1 MKFYTRLFTYCAL
14 GVVALFQSCTSSH
27 QAPTEIS
34 LIPQPAH
41 VAYSSGSFSLKDG
54 MTIGVNDPSLIQAAD
69 YLSSFLNRSTGYGF
83 SVREAQTGDIYLY
96 VDTLTM
102 RPNEYEL
109 IVTAQKAELKSGSYP
124 AMITAIQTLR
134 QLLPAEIESTEV
146 LSGMKWTIPTVEIKD
161 APRFEWRGLML
172 DVSRHFYTP
181 EEIKELLDLMALY
194 KLNKF
199 HWHLTDD
206 QGWRIEIKQYPL
218 LTEKGA
224 WRTFNNHDF
233 ECKEREVSEM
243 NPDFKIPNEHL
254 RIDQKGDTL
263 YGGFYTQDEIRDIV
277 RYAQIRGIDVIPEID
292 MPGHFLAA
300 ITSYKGISCSDQPGW
315 GAMFSSPVCPGK
327 ESALTFC
334 KNIYSEIFDLFPYEY
349 VHLGA
354 DEVEKTNWKKCSDCQ
369 KRIKAEKLKSED
381 ELQAWFVKYMERFF
395 NENGKKMIGWDEI
408 IEGGLSET
416 ATVMW
421 WRSWAPNSIP
431 EATAQGNKTIATPNA
446 WLYFDAHQ
454 DKRSLLNVYDFEPT
468 ATVHTPEQKD
478 LIMGV
483 QGNIWCEGIPSRE
496 RMQFMLTPRLLALS
510 EIAWIDPATKNEDTF
525 LEKVI
530 GQFPR
535 LNVMKINY
543 RIPDLKGFY
552 ERNTFTGE
560 GIVDITCVD
569 PSAKIYYTTDGSIP
583 DQNSKPYTE
592 PLRINETTE
601 FVFRAFGANGKRGD
615 IYRTSFIKSDM
626 APAVEVAEVAPG
638 LLANWHEYRGL
649 KCTEIE
655 NAPLNGTYPVEKV
668 AIPNGVKGNI
678 GLVINGYFNAPED
691 GIYTF
696 SVLSDDGS
704 LLYIDEDLVVENDGP
719 HSPVEIAGQKVLAK
733 GLHKLRVLY
742 FDSNG
747 GVLRMNVL
755 GPDGKQIK
763 DETNLYFHSAN

>member
-1 MKFYTRLFTYCAL
+1 
-14 GVVALFQSCTSSH
+14 
-27 QAPTEIS
+27 
-34 LIPQPAH
+34 
-41 VAYSSGSFSLKDG
+41 

-181 EEIKELLDLMALY
+181 EEIKELLDLMTLY

-354 DEVEKTNWKKCSDCQ
+354 DEVEKTNWKKCPDCQ

-381 ELQAWFVKYMERFF
+381 ELQA
-395 NENGKKMIGWDEI
+395 
-408 IEGGLSET
+408 
-416 ATVMW
+416 
-421 WRSWAPNSIP
+421 
-431 EATAQGNKTIATPNA
+431 
-446 WLYFDAHQ
+446 
-454 DKRSLLNVYDFEPT
+454 
-468 ATVHTPEQKD
+468 
-478 LIMGV
+478 
-483 QGNIWCEGIPSRE
+483 
-496 RMQFMLTPRLLALS
+496 
-510 EIAWIDPATKNEDTF
+510 
-525 LEKVI
+525 
-530 GQFPR
+530 
-535 LNVMKINY
+535 
-543 RIPDLKGFY
+543 
-552 ERNTFTGE
+552 
-560 GIVDITCVD
+560 
-569 PSAKIYYTTDGSIP
+569 
-583 DQNSKPYTE
+583 
-592 PLRINETTE
+592 
-601 FVFRAFGANGKRGD
+601 
-615 IYRTSFIKSDM
+615 
-626 APAVEVAEVAPG
+626 
-638 LLANWHEYRGL
+638 
-649 KCTEIE
+649 
-655 NAPLNGTYPVEKV
+655 
-668 AIPNGVKGNI
+668 
-678 GLVINGYFNAPED
+678 
-691 GIYTF
+691 
-696 SVLSDDGS
+696 
-704 LLYIDEDLVVENDGP
+704 
-719 HSPVEIAGQKVLAK
+719 
-733 GLHKLRVLY
+733 
-742 FDSNG
+742 
-747 GVLRMNVL
+747 
-755 GPDGKQIK
+755 
-763 DETNLYFHSAN
+763 